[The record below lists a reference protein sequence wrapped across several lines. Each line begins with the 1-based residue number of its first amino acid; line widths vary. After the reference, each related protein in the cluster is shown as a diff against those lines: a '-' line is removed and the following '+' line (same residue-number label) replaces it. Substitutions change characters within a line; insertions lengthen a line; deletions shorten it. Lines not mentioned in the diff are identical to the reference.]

1 VKEKKV
7 SLARFAEATWL
18 TEEKKGYRSQESGI
32 RSQET
37 RVRNWKPDI

>member
-18 TEEKKGYRSQESGI
+18 TEGKKVTGVRNKESGA
-32 RSQET
+32 RKQ
-37 RVRNWKPDI
+37 K